1 MCVYIYIIYMCILW
15 RKGLIIKVWVYRN
28 KLFKKNEYILEGLID
43 KVKKRDLIKIINIE
57 ILVKVYKYI

>member
-1 MCVYIYIIYMCILW
+1 MCILW